1 MVVSAKGRRPVFSA
15 PFRSSTV
22 SVTGRR
28 PARSRAV
35 GLSYNSAAKAWPPT
49 RTRTSVTP
57 AGGGSAG
64 VDGSSGPA
72 LGLAAGLVDGD
83 PDDEVSPGPV
93 GLLVPGP
100 GVVEH
105 AAAPARTARANG
117 RAHRAVRERRAGPV
131 VPMVRSSG
139 RLEGSGHLEVATEG
153 SSTADVTD
161 SSELPGRRGSGPPGT
176 RSGQR

>member
-28 PARSRAV
+28 PAKSRAV

-57 AGGGSAG
+57 AGGGPSD

-72 LGLAAGLVDGD
+72 VGLVDGD
-83 PDDEVSPGPV
+83 PEDETSPGPV
-93 GLLVPGP
+93 GLLVSGP
-100 GVVEH
+100 GAVEQ
-105 AAAPARTARANG
+105 AAALA
-117 RAHRAVRERRAGPV
+117 
-131 VPMVRSSG
+131 
-139 RLEGSGHLEVATEG
+139 
-153 SSTADVTD
+153 
-161 SSELPGRRGSGPPGT
+161 
-176 RSGQR
+176 